1 MKPPAESV
9 KYPPVRGDIAVVGLA
24 CTYGGARRA
33 ADFWQNIFN
42 KVDAITDVF
51 PARWNPEVFYDP
63 DPAKEDRLYSKKG
76 GWIPETYS
84 FNPLRFG
91 IPPASIQG
99 AEPDQC
105 FLIRCVFEAL
115 EDAGYVNRA
124 YDKERVSVIVGRGN
138 YVGPGLMWLTMRT
151 AVTEMFLH
159 IARQV
164 RPDLKEAQIERLKGW
179 MHSKMPRLTPE
190 AAGGLVPNIST
201 GRVANR
207 FDFMGRNYTVD
218 AACASALMACEIAC
232 RNLITGI
239 DDMTIIGGMHIFNNL
254 PFLSVFKVARAT
266 SLTSTMRPFDA
277 KADGTMCGEGVGTL
291 VLKRLADAERDGD
304 RIYAVIKGVGAAS
317 DGKAKAVMAPRV
329 EGEITAIERAF
340 DMAQVSPQSVE
351 LVECHGTATVV
362 GDATELEAMES
373 VYGPSSTG
381 RRTCAIGSVKS
392 MIGHAMPASGAA
404 SLIKTSLALYHKVLP
419 PTLNVTEPHPMLKK
433 PESRF
438 YVNTETRPWIHDK
451 SAGPRRAAVS
461 AFGFGGINGHVVL
474 EEYLPAEESKLPTLL
489 RDWDAEVVVIEAA
502 SRAALGEALDRVR
515 AYAIEVE
522 GVLLRDLAYTLN
534 SALREPGA
542 EGAVYRVA
550 LVAATMEELAQKID
564 RAKQRLADPECA
576 QIRERGGLYYFA
588 SPELRNGKLA
598 FLFPGEGSQYLNMLS
613 DLCMH
618 FPEVRNC
625 FDIAAAEASGSGRAP
640 LSALIFPPPAFS
652 EEEEAAAEKELWSIE
667 RATESVLTAG
677 GAMFTLA
684 TRLGLKA
691 DMMTGHSAGE
701 WLAMA
706 ASGMIAI
713 PEFIGSMD
721 RLESMYHEVAGTAG
735 VPRMAML
742 AVGTGRDKI
751 LELAAEVD
759 CDVHI
764 ANDNCQHQVV
774 AVVEP
779 AQSDKLSEHLLTNGV
794 FVERLP
800 YDRGYHTP
808 SFTYICDPL
817 REFFRGLNL
826 QPPRLPVYSCTT
838 TEPYPSDQGET
849 LELVAHTFARPLL
862 FRQTI
867 EQMYQA
873 GARIFV
879 ECGPRGNLT
888 AFVDDVLRG
897 KPHLAVPLDQF
908 RRPGLLSL
916 SHAVALLSAAGV
928 PVNFTPL
935 YERRGVHKLTLD
947 AKADSVL
954 PEERQP
960 GMMQISTCYAQL
972 EAPPP
977 GEFPL
982 PNAPAAEP
990 GPAAQP
996 VLATPSVAFAAP
1008 AAVRETGAPLP
1019 AGAPPLASAAGAATA
1034 MAAPV
1039 MVAPLWEAEEPAPAS
1054 PAFTSAFA
1062 PAMAASTPVAP
1073 AILAEHFL
1081 LMEEFLNTEEGIM
1094 SQMLG
1099 GQGASVPAP
1108 AAPVEAWFAPAVEA
1122 PAYAPA
1128 LPVPVSA
1135 PAPAVALAPASVPAP
1150 AAVSLAPAARP
1161 LAPPAKPDL
1170 RSVLLRVVS
1179 ERTGYPEEMLDFD
1192 QDLEADLGIDSIKRV
1207 EIFGALRD
1215 LSAAGALS
1223 GDGDMEA
1230 VAKLKTLREVLAFLE
1245 ERMPAAGAPG
1255 SAPALPAG
1263 VSGPWIR
1270 TATVTEQT
1278 ADSLVLQLTLDLS
1291 EHKYLRDH
1299 SLYYPSTERDNQ
1311 GDRIFV
1317 MPLTGSIELMCE
1329 TAVRLEPGAKVVA
1342 VRNMQT
1348 LRPLAVVE
1356 NRPPT
1361 RVHLVAR
1368 RKGPGEIAMK
1378 IQEDKANGSAYSQC
1392 TVMVASG
1399 YPAAPAPMD
1408 LRLTNPRPAECPGKD
1423 VYEKHRMFHGP
1434 AFQGIRTIE
1443 SIAENGLVA
1452 TLDILPNRDL
1462 VASDRNPEYH
1472 IDPHL
1477 LDAAGQLVGYWP
1489 LEMLPQG
1496 YVVLPIKIGE
1506 VAKFCD
1512 NPAPGSVVH
1521 CRLQVRDVGQ
1531 RTLAANYDLILG
1543 DGRLWMRVTGWEDW
1557 RFYWPPRAY
1566 DFWRFPKQH
1575 LASAAL
1581 EVPALEKAGY
1591 YCCFQTTAADHER
1604 DALSDEIWTRVLLD
1618 RSELDQYQA
1627 LPAERRT
1634 QWLFTRTVA
1643 KDSVRSWTERY
1654 RNRQLF
1660 PADIHLEDQP
1670 SGSFLASGFWTEE
1683 FAPPTAF
1690 TCFHE
1695 GAALAVAGRERA
1707 EVAALAVGEP
1717 VPDDGFLPEE
1727 AEWLGRTSDPAEW
1740 KARAVA
1746 GKQAAARF
1754 LRPDAEADFW
1764 RSLVITKIDA
1774 AMESLEI
1781 ADPGSAVNAEDAV
1794 TVATGHY
1801 QSLIFAVAFR

>member
-1 MKPPAESV
+1 MKPPAASV
-9 KYPPVRGDIAVVGLA
+9 QYPPVRGDIAVVGVA
-24 CTYGGARRA
+24 CTYGGARKA
-33 ADFWQNIFN
+33 ADFWQNIVN

-51 PARWNPEVFYDP
+51 PARWNPDIFYDP
-63 DPAKEDRLYSKKG
+63 DPNKEDRLYSKKG

-84 FNPLRFG
+84 FNPTKFG
-91 IPPASIQG
+91 IPPASILG

-124 YDKERVSVIVGRGN
+124 YDKERVSVIIGRGN

-159 IARQV
+159 IARQM
-164 RPDLKEAQIERLKGW
+164 RPDLNEAQIERLKGW
-179 MHSKMPRLTPE
+179 MHAKMPRLTPE

-218 AACASALMACEIAC
+218 AACASALMATEIAC
-232 RNLITGI
+232 RNLITGV

-329 EGEITAIERAF
+329 EGEVVAIERAF
-340 DMAQVSPQSVE
+340 DMAQVPPQSIE

-362 GDATELEAMES
+362 GDATELEAMER
-373 VYGPSSTG
+373 VYGPSSVG

-404 SLIKTSLALYHKVLP
+404 SLIKTSLALYHRVLP
-419 PTLNVTEPHPMLKK
+419 PTLNVTEPHPMLNK
-433 PESRF
+433 PGSRF
-438 YVNTETRPWIHDK
+438 YVNTEARPWIHDK

-474 EEYLPAEESKLPTLL
+474 EEYIPADESKLPTHL
-489 RDWDAEVVVIEAA
+489 RDWDAEVVVIGAA
-502 SRAALGEALDRVR
+502 SRAALVEALDRVR

-522 GVLLRDLAYTLN
+522 GVPLRDLAFTLN
-534 SALREPGA
+534 SALQERGA
-542 EGAVYRVA
+542 EAGLHRVA
-550 LVAATMEELAQKID
+550 IVAATMEELAQKID
-564 RAKQRLADPECA
+564 RARQRLADPECA
-576 QIRERGGLYYFA
+576 QIRERGGLYYFD
-588 SPELRNGKLA
+588 SPELRTGKVA

-625 FDIAAAEASGSGRAP
+625 FDIAAAEAAGSGRAP

-652 EEEEAAAEKELWSIE
+652 EEEEMAAEKELWSIE

-706 ASGMIAI
+706 ASGMIEI
-713 PEFIGSMD
+713 PEFIASMD
-721 RLESMYHEVAGTAG
+721 RLESMYHKVAESTS

-742 AVGTGRDKI
+742 AVGAGREKI

-759 CDVHI
+759 CEVHI
-764 ANDNCQHQVV
+764 ANDNCPHQVV

-779 AQSDKLSEHLLTNGV
+779 PQADMLSDHLLKNGV

-817 REFFRGLNL
+817 REFFRELNL
-826 QPPRLPVYSCTT
+826 QPPKLPVYSCTT
-838 TEPYPSDQGET
+838 TEPYPAGQPET
-849 LELVAHTFARPLL
+849 LELVANTFARPLL

-867 EQMYQA
+867 EKMYEA

-897 KPHLAVPLDQF
+897 RPHLAVPLDQF

-916 SHAVALLSAAGV
+916 SHAVALLAAAAV
-928 PVNFTPL
+928 PVNFAPL
-935 YERRGVHKLTLD
+935 YERRGVRKLTLD

-977 GEFPL
+977 GEFPM
-982 PNAPAAEP
+982 PSASDGEPSARPAPAVPAARSAAPVPAPAAAR
-990 GPAAQP
+990 PAA
-996 VLATPSVAFAAP
+996 SAP
-1008 AAVRETGAPLP
+1008 AAA
-1019 AGAPPLASAAGAATA
+1019 
-1034 MAAPV
+1034 AAPV
-1039 MVAPLWEAEEPAPAS
+1039 MVAPMMEMEEEPALAPVALAPVYSPVPA
-1054 PAFTSAFA
+1054 PV
-1062 PAMAASTPVAP
+1062 ASVAP
-1073 AILAEHFL
+1073 AVLADHFA

-1099 GQGASVPAP
+1099 GQVAFPPAP
-1108 AAPVEAWFAPAVEA
+1108 AAPAEAWFAPAGLTGGSTQESGA
-1122 PAYAPA
+1122 GASACQPASSTLAI
-1128 LPVPVSA
+1128 
-1135 PAPAVALAPASVPAP
+1135 APAVHPPAP
-1150 AAVSLAPAARP
+1150 VSLAPAA
-1161 LAPPAKPDL
+1161 APPAPVKPGL
-1170 RSVLLRVVS
+1170 RSALLRVVS

-1192 QDLEADLGIDSIKRV
+1192 QDMEADLGIDSIKRV

-1215 LSAAGALS
+1215 LSGDGALS
-1223 GDGDMEA
+1223 GEGDMEA
-1230 VAKLKTLREVLAFLE
+1230 VAKLKTLNQVLAFLE
-1245 ERMPAAGAPG
+1245 DRMASAGAPA

-1263 VSGPWIR
+1263 AFGPWIH
-1270 TATVTEQT
+1270 TAAIAEQT
-1278 ADSLVLQLTLDLS
+1278 PDSLVLKLTLDLA

-1329 TAVRLEPGAKVVA
+1329 AAARLDPGSKVVA

-1356 NRPPT
+1356 NQVPT
-1361 RVHLVAR
+1361 RVQLVAK
-1368 RKGPGEIAMK
+1368 RKGPGEISMK
-1378 IQEDKANGSAYSQC
+1378 VQEDKPNGSAYSQC
-1392 TVMVASG
+1392 TVVLAAA
-1399 YPAAPAPMD
+1399 YLPAPALMD
-1408 LRLTNPRPAECPGKD
+1408 LQLVNSRAAECPGKD
-1423 VYEKHRMFHGP
+1423 VYAKHRMFHGP

-1443 SIAENGLVA
+1443 SVADNGLLA
-1452 TLDILPNRDL
+1452 TLDILPNGGL
-1462 VASDRNPEYH
+1462 VASDGNPQYH

-1489 LEMLPQG
+1489 LEFLPQG

-1506 VAKFCD
+1506 VAKYCD
-1512 NPAPGSVVH
+1512 NPPPGSVVQ
-1521 CRLQVRDVGQ
+1521 CRLHVRDVGQ

-1575 LASAAL
+1575 LASAAV
-1581 EVPALEKAGY
+1581 EIPALEKAGY
-1591 YCCFQTTAADHER
+1591 RCCFQTTAADHER

-1627 LPAERRT
+1627 LPAELRT
-1634 QWLFTRTVA
+1634 EWLFTRTVA
-1643 KDSVRSWTERY
+1643 KDAVRGWTERY

-1660 PADIHLEDQP
+1660 PADIHLQDQP
-1670 SGSFLASGFWTEE
+1670 DGSFLASGFWTEE
-1683 FAPPTAF
+1683 FAPPTAV
-1690 TCFHE
+1690 TCFHR
-1695 GAALAVAGRERA
+1695 GSAIAVAGRERA
-1707 EVAALAVGEP
+1707 EVAALAAGEALP
-1717 VPDDGFLPEE
+1717 EDGFLPEE
-1727 AEWLGRTSDPAEW
+1727 IEWLDRMPDPAEW
-1740 KARAVA
+1740 KARAIA

-1754 LRPDAEADFW
+1754 LRSGAGGDFW
-1764 RSLVITKIDA
+1764 RSLIITKIDA
-1774 AMESLEI
+1774 PLESLEI

-1794 TVATGHY
+1794 TVATGRHE
-1801 QSLIFAVAFR
+1801 SLIFAVAFR